1 MQRVRDLQVRVE
13 KNEQTWYNK
22 ENTMQET
29 EMREYLKNAIF
40 EMTEEQAEYVIR
52 RIREIWNET

>member
-1 MQRVRDLQVRVE
+1 
-13 KNEQTWYNK
+13 
-22 ENTMQET
+22 MQET